1 MEAIDVGIN
10 FSTGS
15 NMSRNVSLEYS
26 HNGCEL
32 LNLME
37 GSDLK
42 VPLYG
47 YAMPVLLITTTTAN
61 TLIVAVLSQ
70 RNMKTP
76 SNTILMA
83 ISLADLFTL
92 VVPSPV
98 FFYMYTLGHYQKTL
112 LTNSVACY
120 AWTYLSDVLPTLF
133 HTASIWLSLA
143 LAAQRYIY
151 ICHSPTAHVFCTQPR
166 VVIIIISIFFAAL
179 IHQLPKFLDFSYE
192 LNPLV
197 HGGTPV
203 CYICTA
209 KWVNEVGVAVY
220 YPIYFW
226 LRVIFVH
233 LLPCALLLLF
243 NWLLYQT
250 VRQAQKSR
258 NRLLQ
263 ENRKSEYKKARERNC
278 TTMMLLVVVS
288 ITTVTEIPLAI
299 LTFLHILT
307 NSGVEVLSSED
318 YASIYKYIALSNFFI
333 ICSYPLNFA
342 VYCSMSRQFRETF
355 AVLFLNR
362 LGSKRLAREDS
373 SRYSTVN
380 GHRTS
385 ETVL

>member
-1 MEAIDVGIN
+1 
-10 FSTGS
+10 
-15 NMSRNVSLEYS
+15 MSRNVSLEYS

-120 AWTYLSDVLPTLF
+120 AWTYL
-133 HTASIWLSLA
+133 I
-143 LAAQRYIY
+143 
-151 ICHSPTAHVFCTQPR
+151 
-166 VVIIIISIFFAAL
+166 
-179 IHQLPKFLDFSYE
+179 
-192 LNPLV
+192 
-197 HGGTPV
+197 
-203 CYICTA
+203 
-209 KWVNEVGVAVY
+209 
-220 YPIYFW
+220 
-226 LRVIFVH
+226 
-233 LLPCALLLLF
+233 
-243 NWLLYQT
+243 
-250 VRQAQKSR
+250 
-258 NRLLQ
+258 
-263 ENRKSEYKKARERNC
+263 
-278 TTMMLLVVVS
+278 
-288 ITTVTEIPLAI
+288 
-299 LTFLHILT
+299 
-307 NSGVEVLSSED
+307 
-318 YASIYKYIALSNFFI
+318 
-333 ICSYPLNFA
+333 
-342 VYCSMSRQFRETF
+342 
-355 AVLFLNR
+355 LFLNR